1 MDPELVRA
9 LVTVAFGA
17 IAGGVTNSVAVWMLF
32 NPHEP
37 PRLFGREL
45 RLLQGAIPKNKA
57 RLATAM
63 GRTVGGK
70 LLTPEDLSRS
80 LQEPGFRAAFDERLT
95 AFIVAVFHEDRGALK
110 EILPPDVLEELRA
123 LLQQAGAHGL
133 LRLDAW
139 LASDDFHSATVRWA
153 DALGREVADRPIGD
167 VLTPEREH
175 ALAESAE
182 RWIADAVEAPG
193 FEAAIGD
200 YLDRGTQRLLKPGR
214 TFQELLPQGLVSA
227 VERAISG
234 YLPIALE
241 RLGGLMEEPAAR
253 SRVEKIVHE
262 LLDRFMRDLKFHQRL
277 VAALI
282 ITPETIDRVIKAIEE
297 EGAAKI
303 AEMLQD
309 DDVRDAMARGV
320 NDAIVDFL
328 RKPVT
333 DVLGTPDDTSV
344 RDVRATVEGWV
355 MQLARDP
362 QTRAF
367 LVEKL
372 RATIASAERRTWSD
386 VLRHVPTERVADVV
400 ARAARSERA
409 REIYADAVDRLI
421 EAVLSKKLGRLGDR
435 LGADVP
441 PRVERALAEPLWDW
455 VQRQVPPVAQRI
467 DIAAK
472 VEQKILE
479 FPTQQVEELI
489 KGVTEREL
497 QLIVRLGY
505 VLGGMIGMGSAVLA
519 TIFS

>member
-1 MDPELVRA
+1 MDPDLARV
-9 LVTVAFGA
+9 LVTIAFGA

-37 PRLFGREL
+37 PRLFGREI

-57 RLATAM
+57 RLASAM
-63 GRTVGGK
+63 GHTVGAK

-95 AFIVAVFHEDRGALK
+95 AFIQSVFNEQRGSLQ
-110 EILPPDVLEELRA
+110 EILTPEVLQELRD
-123 LLQQAGAHGL
+123 LLQHAGAHGL
-133 LRLDAW
+133 LRLDGW

-153 DALGREVADRPIGD
+153 DALGREVRDRPIGD
-167 VLTPEREH
+167 VLTPERED
-175 ALAESAE
+175 ALAESAQG
-182 RWIADAVEAPG
+182 WIADAVEAPG
-193 FEAAIGD
+193 FEAAIED

-227 VERAISG
+227 LERAISG
-234 YLPIALE
+234 YMPIALE

-253 SRVEKIVHE
+253 ARVETIVHE

-282 ITPETIDRVIKAIEE
+282 ITPDTIDRVIQAIEE
-297 EGAAKI
+297 EGASKI

-328 RKPVT
+328 RRPVT
-333 DVLGTPDDTSV
+333 DVLGNAEDPSV
-344 RDVRATVEGWV
+344 RDVRDTVEGWV
-355 MQLARDP
+355 LQLARDP
-362 QTRAF
+362 QTRGF

-372 RATIASAERRTWSD
+372 RATLTSAERRTWGD
-386 VLRHVPTERVADVV
+386 VMRHVPTDRVADVV
-400 ARAARSERA
+400 ARAARSDRA
-409 REIYADAVDRLI
+409 KEIYADAVERLI
-421 EAVLSKKLGRLGDR
+421 DNVLSRPIGRLSDH
-435 LGADVP
+435 LGPDVP
-441 PRVERALAEPLWDW
+441 ARVERAMAEPLWDW

-472 VEQKILE
+472 VEKKILE
-479 FPTQQVEELI
+479 FPTRMVEDLI

-497 QLIVRLGY
+497 QVIVRLGY
-505 VLGGMIGMGSAVLA
+505 VLGAMIGLGSAIVNLV
-519 TIFS
+519 FS